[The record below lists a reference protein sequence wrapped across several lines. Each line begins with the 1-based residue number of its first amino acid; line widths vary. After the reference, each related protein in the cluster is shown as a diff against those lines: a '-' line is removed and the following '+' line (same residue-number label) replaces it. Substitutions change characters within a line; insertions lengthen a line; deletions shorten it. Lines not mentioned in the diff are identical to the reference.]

1 MPRRTWTNEQ
11 RAAQAEKMRKR
22 KIWELSTGPKTT
34 KGKQKAAQNG
44 RKNATGKNLTK
55 AEYIALIKQMNP
67 KLVEDSELLEEM
79 LSGITFKDDK
89 ATKKPNK
96 DIEPMIRTITV
107 VNGVFR
113 EVKRDMWTIKDVET
127 ARKKVDVIIKRLS
140 QVVNMTM
147 DTCQQLHNLHKKYEY
162 EEEAAKIKKRASF
175 NNPFPH
181 G

>member
-11 RAAQAEKMRKR
+11 RAAQAERMRKQ

-34 KGKQKAAQNG
+34 KGKNKVAQNG
-44 RKNATGKNLTK
+44 RKNANSKNLTK

-67 KLVEDSELLEEM
+67 KLAEDSEALEQM

-89 ATKKPNK
+89 AQNKPNK
-96 DIEPMIRTITV
+96 EIEPMIRTMTV

-113 EVKRDMWTIKDVET
+113 EVKRDMWTIKDLET
-127 ARKKVDVIIKRLS
+127 ARKKVDVIIRKLMKTT
-140 QVVNMTM
+140 NMTM
-147 DTCQQLHNLHKKYEY
+147 DACQQLHNLHKKYE
-162 EEEAAKIKKRASF
+162 EEAAEIKKRASF

-181 G
+181 C

>member
-11 RAAQAEKMRKR
+11 RAAQAEKMRKQ

-34 KGKQKAAQNG
+34 KGKQKVAQNG

-55 AEYIALIKQMNP
+55 DEYIALIKQMNP

-96 DIEPMIRTITV
+96 DMTV

-162 EEEAAKIKKRASF
+162 EYEAAQIKKRASF
-175 NNPFPH
+175 NNPFPKC
-181 G
+181 